1 MRNPAA
7 WKVEVVNEMSGAIS
21 SSKVSAIV
29 NIKGISNNQL
39 QKIRRDLRGKITLK
53 VSRGTLIE
61 KALEKSGVKG
71 YQNLQPLLS
80 GQIGLIT
87 TDIPPNQAYE
97 ALLGTKQKAAAK
109 GGEIAEEDIIVE
121 AKETAFPPGP
131 MVSEFQKVGLQT
143 AIEKGKIVI
152 KKETVFVKKGEQI
165 SKEKASVLKKLEI
178 LPLTVGLDMKGAL
191 YDGLFFNEDVL
202 SLTPTR
208 IMSDLAT
215 ALVAAKRIAVTS
227 RIIAPETI
235 NDLLFEARRNAEF
248 LAVNA
253 GILDE
258 SSIELFILK
267 AIRDANALQSV
278 IGGEHSSSTAEGAS
292 DRSEK
297 PKEKKEDVDEQIS
310 EGLGALFD

>member
-1 MRNPAA
+1 MRNPAS
-7 WKVEVVNEMSGAIS
+7 WKVETVNSMSSSIS

-29 NIKGISNNQL
+29 SIKGISNNQL

-71 YQNLQPLLS
+71 YQSLKPLLS
-80 GQIGLIT
+80 GQIGLLT
-87 TDIPPNQAYE
+87 TDIPPTQAYE
-97 ALLGTKQKAAAK
+97 TLLGTKQKSPAK

-131 MVSEFQKVGLQT
+131 MVSEFQKVGLQA

-152 KKETVFVKKGEQI
+152 KKETVLVKKGEQI

-191 YDGLFFNEDVL
+191 YEGLFFSEEAL
-202 SLTPTR
+202 SLTPSR
-208 IMSDLAT
+208 IIQDLT
-215 ALVAAKRIAVTS
+215 FALVAAKRIAVSS
-227 RIIAPETI
+227 RIVTPETLPE
-235 NDLLFEARRNAEF
+235 LLFEGRKNAEF
-248 LAVNA
+248 LAVAA

-258 SSIELFILK
+258 SNIELFILK
-267 AIRDANALQSV
+267 AIRDASALQSV
-278 IGGEHSSSTAEGAS
+278 VGGEPASSTGESAS